1 VARVTEVL
9 ERPGSR
15 TAVLA
20 DLQELAAFE
29 FLRRGGTPGA
39 GRHYH
44 AAHVDA
50 FVVLEGE
57 LEILTAG
64 ESLTLTAGDAVAV
77 PPGVVHGFDNLP
89 PGPVRL
95 LNLHAP
101 SRRFVEYLRRQY
113 AGEPSEPAEFDQYP
127 PEDAP
132 GGEPVV
138 ARAGRGERFER
149 DDRIVTIRFELP
161 QLSLVEIEF
170 DGSFEV
176 SPHEHDDHADSFFV
190 ADGAV
195 EFTVGEDTVVL
206 RPGEFF
212 AAAPGT
218 RHGFRSADGRP
229 ARVLN
234 LHAPDA
240 GFAEW
245 IRSATA

>member
-1 VARVTEVL
+1 MPGVLEVL

-15 TAVLA
+15 TEVLA
-20 DLQELAAFE
+20 DLGELAAFA

-39 GRHYH
+39 DRHFH

-64 ESLTLTAGDAVAV
+64 DSLTLAPGDAVAV
-77 PPGVVHGFDNLP
+77 PPGVVHGFNNLP

-95 LNLHAP
+95 LNMHAP

-113 AGEPSEPAEFDQYP
+113 AGRPTDPADYDQHP
-127 PEDAP
+127 PDEAP

-138 ARAGRGERFER
+138 ALAGAGERFER
-149 DDRIVTIRFELP
+149 DNRVVTIRFELP

-170 DGSFEV
+170 DASFEV
-176 SPHEHDDHADSFFV
+176 PPHEHDDHADSFYV

-195 EFTVGEDTVVL
+195 EFAVGDDAVVL
-206 RPGEFF
+206 HAGEFF
-212 AAAPGT
+212 AAPPGT
-218 RHGFRSADGRP
+218 RHGFRSADERP
-229 ARVLN
+229 ARLLN

-240 GFAEW
+240 GFADS
-245 IRSATA
+245 IRSQ